1 MGTFLK
7 KNIFFFV
14 IFTVV
19 FAVSIFL
26 LVMDISMY
34 GEISE
39 RTDKIRET
47 TGNYDRE
54 RKAKVMPVVQNADKI
69 NEDAAELKLQVIELQ
84 RKFGSQYRKF
94 LLAFARDVNITESE
108 LISGFKKH
116 FDEYRVKSGEREES
130 LAEILNRQPYY
141 IKDQVFFA
149 FMDKY
154 RENLARILSVREAES
169 AAKRKGAEFDAESVK
184 IREEDRKKVERAYNN
199 FFNNIIKEPL
209 FTVEDLAP
217 GDARVRARVRN
228 DIFACALG
236 LPRTK
241 SPLDCFT
248 YLLEMQREFVA
259 KRLIPGVTD
268 LATLR
273 KFTYDQYET
282 DNPKSADI
290 PEILQAMP
298 VYEDIARRLRSVEDL
313 EVTDMVKTGP
323 APAPASDKYLRYT
336 FKLKINCTMKSIRAF
351 VNKLHEAY
359 LDNRVY
365 AVRWISVNAGSE
377 NELAELK
384 KILESP
390 IANQQMARQNLRN
403 RYRNRN
409 TAESQSL
416 LTPYL
421 NSLDPKYGTAVVG
434 NSKGVTAELDFDYY
448 IYIGERV
455 HTYQVNQQ

>member
-1 MGTFLK
+1 MGTFFK

-14 IFTVV
+14 IFSVV
-19 FAVSIFL
+19 FGISVFL

-39 RTDKIRET
+39 STEKIKAATE
-47 TGNYDRE
+47 NYDRE
-54 RKAKVMPVVQNADKI
+54 RKAKVHPVDQNADKI
-69 NEDAAELKLQVIELQ
+69 DEDTVELKKQVIELQ
-84 RKFGSQYRKF
+84 RKFGGQYRKF
-94 LLAFARDVNITESE
+94 LLVFAKETGFTEDVLLSE
-108 LISGFKKH
+108 FKKH
-116 FDEYRVKSGEREES
+116 FDEYKVKNGEREET
-130 LAEILNRQPYY
+130 LAEILNRNPYY
-141 IKDQVFFA
+141 IKDQVFFR
-149 FMDKY
+149 FMDDY
-154 RENLARILSVREAES
+154 REKLALRLTVAEEKKKAES
-169 AAKRKGAEFDAESVK
+169 KGQDFDEEKVK
-184 IREEDRKKVERAYNN
+184 ASDANRKKIETAYNN
-199 FFNNIIKEPL
+199 FFINIIKEPL

-217 GDARVRARVRN
+217 GDMNVRTRVRN

-241 SPLDCFT
+241 RPLDCYT
-248 YLLEMQREFVA
+248 YLLDMQREFIA

-290 PEILQAMP
+290 PEILLAMP
-298 VYEDIARRLRSVEDL
+298 VYEDIAKRLRSVEDL
-313 EVTDMVKTGP
+313 EVTEMSKSGP

-336 FKLKINCTMKSIRAF
+336 FKLKINCTMKSIRTF
-351 VNKLHEAY
+351 VNKLHAAY
-359 LDNRVY
+359 NDDRVY

-384 KILESP
+384 KILESQSNG
-390 IANQQMARQNLRN
+390 AQNMRQNYRRYGN
-403 RYRNRN
+403 R
-409 TAESQSL
+409 TAAETQTA

-421 NSLDPKYGTAVVG
+421 NSLDPKYGTAIVG
-434 NSKGVTAELDFDYY
+434 KTKGVTAELDFDYY